1 MKKPAFSLTLVL
13 LLGACSPD
21 LSDKS
26 WEVDV
31 LTPIAHT
38 SLEISDITGDSLID
52 VSSDS
57 LLLLVRSQK
66 VYEFTLDDLVD
77 PFSTTFENTAKLQT
91 LDLGTR
97 KIDYAIS
104 LGQLAA
110 QQGPPFGNIIVAN
123 HGNNLPF
130 PAISIGSPINYSI
143 NANQFFQSITLLDG
157 WLVFELRNEL
167 PIDLIN
173 FEYDLINQQSQTL
186 VTSGV
191 IPLIPANGVAKDSTQ
206 LNNMTVLEGTLTAEL
221 KNLESPGS
229 GGVAVPID
237 TSDQLK
243 IQVTVKDLNPFEATA
258 IFPAQDLIDYTEE
271 VLFETDFELSRIVVD
286 TGVLY
291 MQAISTV
298 EEPVILEYEIPS
310 ATNANQN
317 LLLAGTL
324 PSSPPNGTSLYNDS
338 KNIRDYSVNLNGI
351 NFDPNVKNTFFAQ
364 LRARI
369 DSSGNMVFIS
379 LEDSIY
385 LTTGIQGLMPS
396 KIEGW
401 LGRDTISTDDEQLP
415 LFLFEDI
422 DGGSFDLAA
431 ARIRMELI
439 NHFGADMQ
447 FVLTDV
453 RTENQASGQM
463 ASMNW
468 TGLGQALNL
477 PSALDD
483 APNFQPIAHSESW
496 QLDESNS
503 NLNELFNIQ
512 PDRLIYDLDLFI
524 NPSGI
529 ADPSGFAYR
538 HHPIEA
544 WMHVE
549 IPLLLSL
556 DGLLLI
562 DTSGFRYSDIDP
574 NDRLIGGTLRL
585 FADNFMPI
593 EAEVDLIAIDSLGTP
608 LDTLLGTEKIR
619 AALLNADD
627 RVESSLRTVIEYP
640 LDDRAIEQLKKADR
654 MVFKGRYS
662 TQDRPKRI
670 PLYEHYRTE
679 LKLSGA
685 FQFRIN

>member
-1 MKKPAFSLTLVL
+1 MKNPTFSLILLL

-186 VTSGV
+186 VTSGI

-310 ATNANQN
+310 ATKANQN

-431 ARIRMELI
+431 ARIRIELI

-627 RVESSLRTVIEYP
+627 RVESSLQTVIEYP

>member
-1 MKKPAFSLTLVL
+1 VKKPAFSLILVL

-130 PAISIGSPINYSI
+130 PAISIGSPINYTI

-310 ATNANQN
+310 ATKANQN

-549 IPLLLSL
+549 IPLMLSL

-562 DTSGFRYSDIDP
+562 DTSDFRYSDIDP

-585 FADNFMPI
+585 FADNFMPV

-670 PLYEHYRTE
+670 PLYEHYRTK

>member
-310 ATNANQN
+310 ATKANQN